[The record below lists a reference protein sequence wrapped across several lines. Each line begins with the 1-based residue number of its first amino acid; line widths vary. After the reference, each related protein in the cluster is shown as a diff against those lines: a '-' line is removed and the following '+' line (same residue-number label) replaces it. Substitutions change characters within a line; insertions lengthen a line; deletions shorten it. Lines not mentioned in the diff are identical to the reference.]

1 MLSFFYREMLLEMSK
16 QIDDPEKEEAGVRHK
31 AIQYLVMLVLYRRP
45 AEEYKDLIAIIDE
58 HTHDMDVKTMAQS
71 IIEINREGGERQAKQ
86 EYIIKL
92 LISRFDD
99 VPESFT
105 NEINLIQSLEHLDS
119 IFDKALT
126 AETLDEIGLQNHD
139 S

>member
-1 MLSFFYREMLLEMSK
+1 MLSKMLLEMSK
-16 QIDDPEKEEAGVRHK
+16 QIDDSEKEVAGVRHK

-99 VPESFT
+99 VSESFT

>member
-1 MLSFFYREMLLEMSK
+1 MLLEMSK
-16 QIDDPEKEEAGVRHK
+16 QIDDSEKEVAGVRHK

-99 VPESFT
+99 VSESFT

-126 AETLDEIGLQNHD
+126 AETLDEIGLQNHN

>member
-1 MLSFFYREMLLEMSK
+1 
-16 QIDDPEKEEAGVRHK
+16 
-31 AIQYLVMLVLYRRP
+31 
-45 AEEYKDLIAIIDE
+45 
-58 HTHDMDVKTMAQS
+58 MAQS
-71 IIEINREGGERQAKQ
+71 IIELTREQGEKQGREQAKR
-86 EYIIKL
+86 EDIIKL
-92 LISRFDD
+92 LQSRFDD

>member
-1 MLSFFYREMLLEMSK
+1 MLSKMLLEMSK

-105 NEINLIQSLEHLDS
+105 NEINLIQSFEHLDS

-126 AETLDEIGLQNHD
+126 AETLDEIGLQNHN

>member
-1 MLSFFYREMLLEMSK
+1 MLSKMLLEMSK

-126 AETLDEIGLQNHD
+126 AETLDEIGLQNHN

>member
-1 MLSFFYREMLLEMSK
+1 
-16 QIDDPEKEEAGVRHK
+16 
-31 AIQYLVMLVLYRRP
+31 
-45 AEEYKDLIAIIDE
+45 
-58 HTHDMDVKTMAQS
+58 MAQS
-71 IIEINREGGERQAKQ
+71 IIELTREQGREQGREQAKR
-86 EYIIKL
+86 EDIIKL
-92 LISRFDD
+92 LQSRFDD

-126 AETLDEIGLQNHD
+126 AETLDEIGLQNND

>member
-1 MLSFFYREMLLEMSK
+1 MLSKMLLEMSK

>member
-1 MLSFFYREMLLEMSK
+1 MLSKMLLEMSK
-16 QIDDPEKEEAGVRHK
+16 QIDDPEKEEVGVRHK
-31 AIQYLVMLVLYRRP
+31 AIQYLVILVLYRRP

-126 AETLDEIGLQNHD
+126 AETLDEIGLQNQD

>member
-1 MLSFFYREMLLEMSK
+1 MLSKMLLEMSK
-16 QIDDPEKEEAGVRHK
+16 QIDDSEKEVAGVRHK

-99 VPESFT
+99 VSESFT

-126 AETLDEIGLQNHD
+126 AETLDEIGLQNHN

>member
-1 MLSFFYREMLLEMSK
+1 
-16 QIDDPEKEEAGVRHK
+16 
-31 AIQYLVMLVLYRRP
+31 
-45 AEEYKDLIAIIDE
+45 
-58 HTHDMDVKTMAQS
+58 MAQS

-126 AETLDEIGLQNHD
+126 AETLDEIGLQNHN

>member
-1 MLSFFYREMLLEMSK
+1 MLSKMLLEMSK

-58 HTHDMDVKTMAQS
+58 HTHDMDVKNMAQS

-92 LISRFDD
+92 LISRFSD

-105 NEINLIQSLEHLDS
+105 NEINLIQSFEHLDS

-126 AETLDEIGLQNHD
+126 AETLDEIGLQNHN